1 MLAISEASFAAMQA
15 PFKESWTT
23 WCAEFLA
30 SRPEIAAMDPKA
42 DTAKFAASAFDWAT
56 AHRITASA
64 SIARLA
70 YLSLLTTPA
79 GAAPEN
85 PLERFGLPASDAAL
99 IELEDV
105 LSRALGE
112 S

>member
-1 MLAISEASFAAMQA
+1 MLAISEECFGTMQA

-23 WCAEFLA
+23 WCTGFLA
-30 SRPEIAAMDPKA
+30 SRSEVAAMDPKA
-42 DTAKFAASAFDWAT
+42 DTAKFAASAYDWAT
-56 AHRITASA
+56 AHRITASQ

-79 GAAPEN
+79 GAAPAN
-85 PLERFGLPASDAAL
+85 PLERFGLPATDEAL
-99 IELEDV
+99 TELESV